1 MELMEIYRITVDK
14 EYYDQLVPN
23 INQQFVTNIYNKYY
37 ILIRKSN
44 IKSEIRDI
52 IHNKTKEFDFYGQIH
67 NFNHINHSNWP
78 ELWSKKIDYIEYQI
92 YHFENKYPIIEQSIH
107 YYIGMAENAISYV
120 ARINKQEE
128 FLTVSHIRIL
138 DKKFNNPQNIIVDY
152 RSRDVS
158 EYLKYRFVK
167 KDYNYDEIENLL
179 FNLNFD
185 SSSFELLY
193 GRLVYPN
200 FYFDLYDEII
210 DGVIPE
216 KRIIDVVSR
225 AEEYED
231 YINNIY
237 HIINQIK
244 KIPKVT
250 WL

>member
-1 MELMEIYRITVDK
+1 MELMEIYRITIDK

-44 IKSEIRDI
+44 IKSEIREI

-138 DKKFNNPQNIIVDY
+138 DKNFNNPQNIIVDY

-179 FNLNFD
+179 FSLNFD
-185 SSSFELLY
+185 SPSFELLY

-210 DGVIPE
+210 DGSIPE
-216 KRIIDVVSR
+216 KGIIEVVSR